1 MNDNNSYEILKE
13 IEKQYGSKAVEDINK
28 TLEPD
33 KEKVFEEDK
42 KKYYIKKYK
51 KSKEKQE
58 RVNNIEGCGKC
69 GVIFSPKFIDQVHIK
84 KFGLCYKCYIEHHF

>member
-1 MNDNNSYEILKE
+1 MNNNLYELLKE
-13 IEKQYGSKAVEDINK
+13 IEKQYGSKTIEDINK
-28 TLEPD
+28 TLEPE
-33 KEKVFEEDK
+33 KEAVYQEDI

-58 RVNNIEGCGKC
+58 KVNVIKSCEEC

-84 KFGLCYKCYIEHHF
+84 KFGLCYKCYIKHHF